1 MGCSLGMCGR
11 YSETKPLI
19 EIQKVYPFKLDSS
32 FEPSYNLAPSQPG
45 LVITADA
52 PDLIKVMNFGLVPFW
67 AKDKKVGFSMIN
79 ARSESLLD
87 KPAFKPL
94 LLQNKRCLVLA
105 DGFYEWEK
113 VGKEKLPYR
122 FVLPD
127 REIFAFAGL
136 WSRWKNLVNK
146 EPYESFTIIT
156 TAPNDL
162 VKPIH
167 DRMPVILSKDDESTW
182 LSSDVPADQLLTL
195 LDAYPDEEMNKFR
208 VAKEV
213 NNVINN
219 HAELILP
226 INSQ

>member
-1 MGCSLGMCGR
+1 MCGR
-11 YSETKPLI
+11 YSETKPI
-19 EIQKVYPFKLDSS
+19 SEIQKVYPFKLDKS
-32 FEPSYNLAPSQPG
+32 FEPSYNLAPTQPG

-52 PDLIKVMNFGLVPFW
+52 PDLIRVMNFGLVPFW

-79 ARSESLLD
+79 ARSESLLE
-87 KPAFKPL
+87 KTAFKPL

-127 REIFAFAGL
+127 REVFAFAGL
-136 WSRWKNLVNK
+136 WSRWKDPETK

-167 DRMPVILSKDDESTW
+167 DRMPVILSKDDERAW
-182 LSSDVPADQLLTL
+182 LSSDIPADQLLTL

-208 VAKEV
+208 VSKEV
-213 NNVINN
+213 NNVVNN
-219 HAELILP
+219 HSDLLLP